1 MIAVSV
7 PKKSSSQTID
17 QWANETLDFQEW
29 KEAPLW
35 LCLDHF
41 LITQR
46 PDSGVIGDDW
56 ERAIH
61 VWDHLE
67 RIMNSPEDS
76 RLFSKS
82 LSRLQHESWKVLH
95 CWWHSTYQDPRLMS
109 GVKDYISGMLKGQQI
124 FEPTVRLYC
133 GLDLSLYHQWCF
145 GLWEREIFLHADH
158 AKTLVST
165 SQAEARI
172 IWSIMKGLVRTTRE
186 STLPLASKQRIAFA
200 ALSYHGSVQSVRE
213 LPSDRATNEP
223 IPGPTVLAISE
234 VGDTCLWLKDRDV
247 HHIFPRFLWDI
258 ESQRTIDTL
267 IEHTDFSQIEYTCV
281 SHTWGR
287 FRISGRGAS
296 ITGCPWEVPRN
307 THFRVESLPHLLL
320 SVWRSRKIPTKH
332 LWLDLLCI
340 PQSDDFTRDIQYASL
355 VESEIDRQAGIFRFV
370 ETPSKAL
377 ASIPASE

>member
-7 PKKSSSQTID
+7 SKKSSSQTID
-17 QWANETLDFQEW
+17 QRANETLSSQEL

-35 LCLDHF
+35 LCLDRF

-46 PDSGVIGDDW
+46 SDTGVTGDDW
-56 ERAIH
+56 ERAVQ

-67 RIMNSPEDS
+67 RIINSAEDS
-76 RLFSKS
+76 RKFSKS

-95 CWWHSTYQDPRLMS
+95 SWWHSTYQDPRLIS
-109 GVKDYISGMLKGQQI
+109 GIKDYISGMLKGQQI

-145 GLWEREIFLHADH
+145 GLWEREIFLLADH

-172 IWSIMKGLVRTTRE
+172 IWETMKGLVRTTRE

-200 ALSYHGSVQSVRE
+200 ALSCHGSVQSVQE
-213 LPSDRATNEP
+213 VPSETATDEH
-223 IPGPTVLAISE
+223 IPRPTVMAISE
-234 VGDTCLWLKDRDV
+234 VGDTRLWPKDRDV
-247 HHIFPRFLWDI
+247 HHIFPRFLWDV

-267 IEHTDFSQIEYTCV
+267 TAHTDFSQIEYTCV

-287 FRISGRGAS
+287 FRIPGRGAS
-296 ITGCPWEVPRN
+296 VTGCPWEVPRN
-307 THFRVESLPHLLL
+307 THFCVETLPHMLL
-320 SVWRSRKIPTKH
+320 SIWRSRKLPTKH

-340 PQSDDFTRDIQYASL
+340 P
-355 VESEIDRQAGIFRFV
+355 
-370 ETPSKAL
+370 
-377 ASIPASE
+377 